1 MKSNNYKDIYKI
13 GNKLGDGGFAQVFE
27 AIHIETNE
35 KRALKII
42 DKKKIKENIKKAKFV
57 GEPTEEDMK
66 PYIDGFYNEI
76 KNMQMMEGEDKE
88 NINTV
93 KYYEFF
99 DTKDEFIIVME
110 CCDDNL
116 MNIFVQ
122 KKFSFDSEKIYEI
135 FSQLNYSFRMMVAR
149 KLVHRDL
156 KLENI
161 LVKYENKDKN
171 KEQYTVKLT
180 DYGVSKV
187 LLSLTKIFITQ
198 VGTMSFMAPEILQ
211 KNPSYNQEIDLWSLG
226 IIIYILFFKEYP
238 FKGENEQDLLN
249 SINATKLKTT
259 KDANLDDLINK
270 LLIID
275 KTKRL
280 DWQKYFNHPFF
291 VKRDFRKYYEI
302 DVKNDKLG
310 EGGFGAV
317 YRITH
322 KKTRQKR
329 AIKVIDKGKIRSNY
343 KAEHFSE
350 PSEEDLKPYF
360 EGLSR
365 EIENMVI
372 IEGDNKENK
381 NTVKFYEYFE
391 TDDEFCIVMEL
402 CDTSLSD
409 LLAKRNNPYNCQEI
423 FNILSQLNEAFKVMV
438 SKKIVHRDLK
448 LDNIL
453 VKFDKTDNKKY
464 TLKLTDY
471 GASKRLLT
479 MTKRFATTV
488 GTCNY
493 MAPEILNEKSYKEK
507 CDLWSLGIIIFNL
520 FFKRFPYVGSNAA
533 AVKNNIDSLR
543 RNAITTT
550 GNKILDDLI
559 NRLLIY
565 DQNERISWNEYFE
578 HNFFKQGINE
588 INQVNGGGQIILKLK
603 VRKIDIKEGD
613 PKKIYFLENDYY
625 LSNNKEIKFEEEND
639 EIKNLDNTNTEL
651 YINQKAN
658 EFQKYFTPKEE
669 GIYEIKLI
677 FKNKMKDCS
686 YMFRNCQNITYI
698 DLSSF
703 DSSNVTSM
711 KYMFGRC
718 MYLNEI
724 VLKNLNTENVKDM
737 SYMFNKNKQLKKIDF
752 PSSFNTKNVIYMNA
766 MFHCCD
772 NLSEINFNSSFTTQK
787 VVNMKMMFGK
797 CDGLKKVNL
806 ENFNTENVEDMSFM
820 FDKCH
825 NLETISLSDNFK
837 TKKVVSMGHMFS
849 ECYKIKDINL
859 SSFTSEKINFIS
871 YMFSDCKEIRK
882 IDLSKFFN
890 NDEVDMTFMFKGC
903 NNLENLDLS
912 SLNISNDE
920 KTKNM
925 FDDLTNIQKI
935 KVSKDSI
942 EKCKILFKDIEDK
955 FSSS

>member
-1 MKSNNYKDIYKI
+1 MKSNNYEDFYKI
-13 GNKLGDGGFAQVFE
+13 GVKLGEGGFAQVFE
-27 AIHIETNE
+27 AIHKETKE

-42 DKKKIKENIKKAKFV
+42 DKNKIKEHIKKTIL
-57 GEPTEEDMK
+57 GEPSEKEMK

-116 MNIFVQ
+116 MNIFVK

-135 FSQLNYSFRMMVAR
+135 LSQLNYSFRMMVAR

-171 KEQYTVKLT
+171 KEQYTLKLT

-198 VGTMSFMAPEILQ
+198 VGTLNFMAPEILQ

-226 IIIYILFFKEYP
+226 IIIYILFFKDYP
-238 FKGENEQDLLN
+238 FKGNNEQDLLN
-249 SINATKLKTT
+249 SINTTELKTT
-259 KDANLDDLINK
+259 TNDADLDDLINK

-280 DWQKYFNHPFF
+280 DWKKYFEHPFF

-302 DVKNDKLG
+302 DEKNDKLG

-329 AIKVIDKGKIRSNY
+329 AIKVIDKGKIKSNY
-343 KAEHFSE
+343 KALHFSE
-350 PSEEDLKPYF
+350 PSDEDLKPYF
-360 EGLSR
+360 DGLSR

-402 CDTSLSD
+402 CDTNLSN
-409 LLAKRNNPYNCQEI
+409 LLAKRKSPYNCQEI
-423 FNILSQLNEAFKVMV
+423 FEILSQLNKAFKVMV

-471 GASKRLLT
+471 GASKRLVT
-479 MTKRFATTV
+479 MAKRFSTTV

-493 MAPEILNEKSYKEK
+493 MAPEILNETLYNEK

-520 FFKRFPYVGSNAA
+520 FFKRFPYDGSNAS
-533 AVKNNIDSLR
+533 AVKTNIDSLR
-543 RNAITTT
+543 INAITKT
-550 GNKILDDLI
+550 GNNILDDLI
-559 NRLLIY
+559 KRLLII
-565 DQNERISWNEYFE
+565 DQNERISWDEYFE
-578 HNFFKQGINE
+578 HNFFKQRINE
-588 INQVNGGGQIILKLK
+588 IIEANEGGQIILKLK
-603 VRKIDIKEGD
+603 VRKIDKKD
-613 PKKIYFLENDYY
+613 NNFKKIYFLENDYY
-625 LSNNKEIKFEEEND
+625 LINNKEMKFDEEND
-639 EIKNLDNTNTEL
+639 EIKNLDKTNTKL
-651 YINQKAN
+651 YINQKEH
-658 EFQKYFTPKEE
+658 EFQKYFIPNEE

-686 YMFRNCQNITYI
+686 YMFRNCQNIIFI

-703 DSSNVTSM
+703 DSSNATSM

-718 MYLNEI
+718 MNLKEI
-724 VLKNLNTENVKDM
+724 DLKNLNTENVKDM

-766 MFHCCD
+766 MFHNCD
-772 NLSEINFNSSFTTQK
+772 NLSEVNFNSSFTTQK

-797 CDGLKKVNL
+797 CDGLEKVNL

-825 NLETISLSDNFK
+825 NLETILLSDNFK

-849 ECYKIKDINL
+849 ECYKIKVINL
-859 SSFTSEKINFIS
+859 SSFTSEKINLIS

-912 SLNISNDE
+912 SLKIINDE

-925 FDDLTNIQKI
+925 FDGLTNIQKI

-942 EKCKILFKDIEDK
+942 EKCKILFKDITDK
-955 FSSS
+955 FSLN